1 MVLLFLVEL
10 LVLGRVHGRSTLD
23 SAQLGHSGAESGQH
37 GNSVTDSELRLQS
50 TTVVGK
56 VDEQGKI
63 WIDEQT
69 GAVLPI
75 DLEFLDEKGSVVSL
89 GKLIEKP
96 TILLPIYFYCPNAC
110 STNLA
115 NLALAINRMKMEIGK
130 DYQVIAL
137 SFNHLETP
145 ENAKIAKNNYLKL
158 LYEGFP
164 EDQWRFLTGT
174 EEDISAVLQT
184 IGYEFKPLD
193 DGTFIHP
200 SALVTVAPDGKVIK
214 YVYGKFIP
222 GDVEIALAEAAKG
235 KPATSIKRLLNY
247 CFNYDPDTNKS
258 FFQGVKIAV
267 LSLFAALVMFFL
279 VRFVW
284 RKDPDDKDRVS
295 SQHG

>member
-1 MVLLFLVEL
+1 MPLSAVKKIVVITVLLILCGFALQGIVQGETAPA
-10 LVLGRVHGRSTLD
+10 LG
-23 SAQLGHSGAESGQH
+23 Q
-37 GNSVTDSELRLQS
+37 QS
-50 TTVVGK
+50 
-56 VDEQGKI
+56 EQGKI

-69 GAVLPI
+69 GVKLP
-75 DLEFLDEKGSVVSL
+75 LDAAFVDEEDKVVTLGS
-89 GKLIEKP
+89 LIEKP
-96 TILLPIYFYCPNAC
+96 TILLPIYFYCPNSC

-115 NLALAINRMKMEIGK
+115 NLALAINRMKLDVGK

-137 SFNHLETP
+137 SFNDKETP
-145 ENAKIAKNNYLKL
+145 ENARIAKNNYVKL

-164 EDQWRFLTGT
+164 ENQWRFLTGT
-174 EEDISAVLQT
+174 KENISAVLDT
-184 IGYEFKPLD
+184 IGYTFKPLE

-200 SALVTVAPDGKVIK
+200 SALVTVAPDGMVIK

-235 KPATSIKRLLNY
+235 VPATSIKRLLNY

-258 FFQGVKIAV
+258 FFQGVKVAV
-267 LSLFAALVMFFL
+267 LGLFAGLVLFFL

-284 RKDPDDKDRVS
+284 KKNPDDSDSAS